1 MQTEN
6 FFCLSGQGNSED
18 LAGGAVYLPCRA
30 ALRSA
35 AKAIGAD
42 CDCDAT
48 TVDR

>member
-30 ALRSA
+30 ALRST